1 MSHVSTSCCIHDVY
15 CPEQVE
21 AAAEIMVQ
29 AIAEGRRELL
39 MSVDGTLIGTLKAH
53 LGPWLDAFAPTVLD
67 AMLNAEQ
74 KRLLDRK
81 E

>member
-1 MSHVSTSCCIHDVY
+1 
-15 CPEQVE
+15 
-21 AAAEIMVQ
+21 MVQ
-29 AIAEGRRELL
+29 AIAEVRRELL
-39 MSVDGTLIGTLKAH
+39 MSVDGTLIGTLKAQ

>member
-1 MSHVSTSCCIHDVY
+1 MIRLYVNGT
-15 CPEQVE
+15 EQVE

-39 MSVDGTLIGTLKAH
+39 MSVDGTLIGALKAQ
-53 LGPWLDAFAPTVLD
+53 LGPWLDAFAPRVLD